1 MLLRGISGIIMEQS
15 DKFREIF
22 EKSPIGILF
31 FDKEGNL
38 TDANVSALEIGG
50 IPSLNDV
57 IGINIFN
64 KINMDPKKDE
74 LLQKGLIKFQYQAN
88 FDNIKKLGIYNPRRS
103 GIVFI
108 DLTISVIDSGFLVQI
123 QDITEMKQTDESL
136 KESEEKFQVIAN
148 ESPISITVY
157 RDNRHLYANPA
168 AEALLGYTKEEL
180 FNMDYKEFI
189 HPDYQNMIEELAKAR
204 MKGETRKKRYEVKII
219 TKNGQEKWT
228 ETSSNLIKYE
238 GSPAIVITSID
249 ITERK
254 NIEEELK
261 EARDNLELKVQ
272 ERTEELQRS
281 REYFRTLAENSP
293 DSIIRL
299 DKDLRYVYVNSAAA
313 EITGKSPEDFMGK
326 NYEEVGIP
334 EEYAKLWTENNLKA
348 IETGEIHHYVFEF
361 RATNGLRFIESTAI
375 PEFNANGEIES
386 LLILDRD
393 ITERKNTEDE
403 LRRSKTS
410 FKTLAENSPDIINRI
425 DKEFKTVYINPAIIE
440 ISGKPPEHFIGKSID
455 KLGIPEE
462 FTVPLKEKSIKA
474 FKTGEI
480 QEFETEML
488 TVKGLK
494 IFYTYLA
501 PEFGERGEV
510 NTVFTVSHDITELK
524 QAEKQLKET
533 IQELERSNIEL
544 QQFAY
549 VSSHDLQEPL
559 RTIASFTQLLERRY
573 KGKFDSDADEFMEY
587 IVDAAIRM
595 KEQIEG
601 LLEYSRVTRGEEF
614 ELVDMN
620 EILNQTIKSLDTS
633 VKESKAEITINELPD
648 VMGDA
653 SQLQRVFLN
662 LISNAIKFR
671 KQDEPLKI
679 DISAYKHEDNNEY
692 VFIVKD
698 NGIGIEEQY
707 SERIF
712 TIFQRLHT
720 REEYKGTGIG
730 LSIVKRIIER
740 HGGRIWI
747 ESEFGEGSNFYFTL
761 PIGMNDLL

>member
-1 MLLRGISGIIMEQS
+1 MLRGISGIIMEQS

-50 IPSLNDV
+50 VPSLNDV

-64 KINMDPKKDE
+64 KINMGPKKDE

-123 QDITEMKQTDESL
+123 QDITEIKQTEESL

-180 FNMDYKEFI
+180 FNMDYNGFI
-189 HPDYQNMIEELAKAR
+189 HPDYQNVIEELAKAR

-219 TKNGQEKWT
+219 TKDGQEKWT

-313 EITGKSPEDFMGK
+313 KITGKSPEDFMGK

-348 IETGEIHHYVFEF
+348 IETGEIHHYLF
-361 RATNGLRFIESTAI
+361 
-375 PEFNANGEIES
+375 
-386 LLILDRD
+386 
-393 ITERKNTEDE
+393 
-403 LRRSKTS
+403 
-410 FKTLAENSPDIINRI
+410 
-425 DKEFKTVYINPAIIE
+425 
-440 ISGKPPEHFIGKSID
+440 
-455 KLGIPEE
+455 
-462 FTVPLKEKSIKA
+462 
-474 FKTGEI
+474 
-480 QEFETEML
+480 
-488 TVKGLK
+488 
-494 IFYTYLA
+494 
-501 PEFGERGEV
+501 
-510 NTVFTVSHDITELK
+510 
-524 QAEKQLKET
+524 
-533 IQELERSNIEL
+533 
-544 QQFAY
+544 
-549 VSSHDLQEPL
+549 
-559 RTIASFTQLLERRY
+559 
-573 KGKFDSDADEFMEY
+573 
-587 IVDAAIRM
+587 
-595 KEQIEG
+595 
-601 LLEYSRVTRGEEF
+601 
-614 ELVDMN
+614 
-620 EILNQTIKSLDTS
+620 
-633 VKESKAEITINELPD
+633 
-648 VMGDA
+648 
-653 SQLQRVFLN
+653 
-662 LISNAIKFR
+662 
-671 KQDEPLKI
+671 
-679 DISAYKHEDNNEY
+679 
-692 VFIVKD
+692 
-698 NGIGIEEQY
+698 
-707 SERIF
+707 
-712 TIFQRLHT
+712 
-720 REEYKGTGIG
+720 
-730 LSIVKRIIER
+730 
-740 HGGRIWI
+740 
-747 ESEFGEGSNFYFTL
+747 
-761 PIGMNDLL
+761 

>member
-1 MLLRGISGIIMEQS
+1 MEQS

-38 TDANVSALEIGG
+38 TDANPSALEIGG
-50 IPSLNDV
+50 VRSLNDV

-64 KINMDPKKDE
+64 KINMGPKKDE

-123 QDITEMKQTDESL
+123 QDITEIKQTEESL

-180 FNMDYKEFI
+180 FNMDYNGFI
-189 HPDYQNMIEELAKAR
+189 HPDYQNVIEELAKAR

-219 TKNGQEKWT
+219 TKDGQEKWT

-440 ISGKPPEHFIGKSID
+440 ISGKPPEHFMGKSID
-455 KLGIPEE
+455 KLGIPRE

-501 PEFGERGEV
+501 PEFDESGEV

-692 VFIVKD
+692 VVSVKD

>member
-180 FNMDYKEFI
+180 FNMDYKGFI
-189 HPDYQNMIEELAKAR
+189 HPDYKNMIEELAKAR

-501 PEFGERGEV
+501 PEFDESGEV

-692 VFIVKD
+692 VVSVKD

>member
-38 TDANVSALEIGG
+38 TDANPSALEIGG
-50 IPSLNDV
+50 VRSLNDV

-64 KINMDPKKDE
+64 KINMGPKKDE

-123 QDITEMKQTDESL
+123 QDITEIKQTEESL

-204 MKGETRKKRYEVKII
+204 TKGETRKKRYEVKII

-348 IETGEIHHYVFEF
+348 IETGEIHHYIFEF
-361 RATNGLRFIESTAI
+361 HATNGLRFIESTAI

-455 KLGIPEE
+455 KLGIPGE

-488 TVKGLK
+488 TVEGLK

-692 VFIVKD
+692 VVSVKD